1 MASFSEVKEV
11 DKIEVTGMNTIQV
24 RECLTVYRDGVEHS
38 KTFQRY
44 VLNPGADLTGQP
56 DKVKAIAA
64 SVWTPEVIAEYQAQT
79 AHAVN

>member
-1 MASFSEVKEV
+1 MASFSEIKEV
-11 DKIEVTGMNTIQV
+11 DKIEVTRMNTIQV

-64 SVWTPEVIAEYQAQT
+64 SVWTPEVIAEYQAKT
-79 AHAVN
+79 APAFN